1 MFESKYS
8 KVLTIVLVIVIVAI
22 LGLLGF
28 LGYDYYKKYS
38 TTKQASEFVNSY
50 QGDVTTGDSGN
61 TTTGTDNNEVTNTT
75 LDGLDETPNTGTNS
89 SSSTGSKKTFKGFT
103 TVGTMKIPKINFEYP
118 ILEKMSTQS
127 LATSVVALYPSGDNI
142 NQPGNTVIVGHNYRN
157 GLFFSNLKKLSV
169 GDKVYITDYR
179 GTSITYTIYN
189 KFEASESDTSF
200 YDRDTAGKAEIT
212 LSTCTDDSKARLII
226 FAKAE

>member
-212 LSTCTDDSKARLII
+212 LSTCNDDSSKRLIL
-226 FAKAE
+226 FAKAD

>member
-8 KVLTIVLVIVIVAI
+8 KVLTVVLVVVIVAI
-22 LGLLGF
+22 LILLGF

-38 TTKQASEFVNSY
+38 TSKQASEFVNSY
-50 QGDVTTGDSGN
+50 QGDITTGETEN
-61 TTTGTDNNEVTNTT
+61 TTENNEVTNAT
-75 LDGLDETPNTGTNS
+75 LDGLDNSPTSNTTGSGS
-89 SSSTGSKKTFKGFT
+89 SSGTKKTFKGFT

-118 ILEKMSTQS
+118 ILEKMSTQA
-127 LATSVVALYPSGDNI
+127 LATSVVALYPNAENV

-157 GLFFSNLKKLSV
+157 GLFFSNLKKLNI

-179 GTSITYTIYN
+179 GKSITYTIYN

-212 LSTCTDDSKARLII
+212 LSTCTDASNDQRTII
-226 FAKAE
+226 FAKED

>member
-169 GDKVYITDYR
+169 GDKVY
-179 GTSITYTIYN
+179 N
-189 KFEASESDTSF
+189 
-200 YDRDTAGKAEIT
+200 
-212 LSTCTDDSKARLII
+212 RL
-226 FAKAE
+226 

>member
-103 TVGTMKIPKINFEYP
+103 TVGTMKIPKINLTMLGQNFRTKLIAVTKNRLP
-118 ILEKMSTQS
+118 KLPK
-127 LATSVVALYPSGDNI
+127 VALI
-142 NQPGNTVIVGHNYRN
+142 KLLTVVLRSN
-157 GLFFSNLKKLSV
+157 G
-169 GDKVYITDYR
+169 
-179 GTSITYTIYN
+179 
-189 KFEASESDTSF
+189 
-200 YDRDTAGKAEIT
+200 
-212 LSTCTDDSKARLII
+212 
-226 FAKAE
+226 AKRF